1 MLQHDGPVFRRA
13 FKRKSPGLSRQTA
26 GAPGAEGVQVTAREN
41 NIQLFHSLAVVESV
55 LLNSILN
62 ADRHLSVQGGEVTEP
77 RVVGQGP
84 LKDRGQPINDLT
96 NRSGAR
102 GEHLHERLTLGQ
114 GALNRV
120 RYFQVSFIHGTA
132 RRSPSTKRFVS

>member
-26 GAPGAEGVQVTAREN
+26 GTPGAEGVQVTAREN
-41 NIQLFHSLAVVESV
+41 NIQLFHLLAVVESV

-62 ADRHLSVQGGEVTEP
+62 ADRHLSVQGREVTEP

-84 LKDRGQPINDLT
+84 LKGRGQPINDIS
-96 NRSGAR
+96 NRRGAR
-102 GEHLHERLTLGQ
+102 GEDLHERLTLGQ
-114 GALNRV
+114 
-120 RYFQVSFIHGTA
+120 
-132 RRSPSTKRFVS
+132 

>member
-1 MLQHDGPVFRRA
+1 MIGYM
-13 FKRKSPGLSRQTA
+13 
-26 GAPGAEGVQVTAREN
+26 
-41 NIQLFHSLAVVESV
+41 VVESV

-62 ADRHLSVQGGEVTEP
+62 ADRYLPVQGGEVTES

-84 LKDRGQPINDLT
+84 LKDRGQPINDLA

-114 GALNRV
+114 GALDRV